1 MKQKKRKQSIYLVER
16 KAPRYPN
23 AADREYYARKAID
36 IATAIVSGLGLV
48 SVMLFLVVLA

>member
-1 MKQKKRKQSIYLVER
+1 MKRKKHNRNIYLVEA

-23 AADREYYARKAID
+23 AADRNYYVRKAVD
-36 IATAIVSGLGLV
+36 VVTAIISGIGLV

>member
-1 MKQKKRKQSIYLVER
+1 MKQKKQNRNIYLVEP

-23 AADREYYARKAID
+23 AADRSYYVRKAVD
-36 IATAIVSGLGLV
+36 VATAIVSGLGLV